1 MKNNRKAVEER
12 HLKILNMIRERGEV
26 KVEELA
32 ELFQISPMTVRRD
45 MQYLEEEKLIS
56 RIHGGAVSL
65 EKANM
70 LLSQDEKISICRER
84 ISEYAS
90 RFIDD
95 GDTLF
100 INGSRTALNMLK
112 YAENKKVMVYTNNC
126 WGIGEKYPDDVTI
139 RFTGGEVRSNVMV
152 GEYVMRNLLSMT
164 ADKTFLGCAAVYD
177 DGEFRYDIPTEI
189 GINEAMISRTTKA
202 LYVLADHTK
211 IKKREAQGNTYGSCV
226 YDQPCTLVTDD
237 NANPAVVERLRRHGI
252 HVILVPTK

>member
-189 GINEAMISRTTKA
+189 GINEAMISRTKKA

-211 IKKREAQGNTYGSCV
+211 IKRREALGNVYGSCV
-226 YDQPCTLVTDD
+226 YEQSCTLITDD
-237 NANPAVVERLRRHGI
+237 NANPAVVEQLRRYGI